1 MEMEESGKENIKTSE
16 SSKPSLKDTKHKESL
31 HKNMTKHHLRFLE
44 DSPVPVDELGSHEN
58 IAKTLFNIIRKQK
71 GGKAIALI
79 GKWGSGKSLLID
91 ERQKVNVEFWDIKA
105 RASKKLRQMQE
116 DKEKMIKTDFGKG
129 GVKWVKK
136 GINM

>member
-1 MEMEESGKENIKTSE
+1 MDMKESGKENIKTSE

-79 GKWGSGKSLLID
+79 GKWGSGKYLSID
-91 ERQKVNVEFWDIKA
+91 ERQKVNVEFWDIKS
-105 RASKKLRQMQE
+105 RASAKIKKRKTVE
-116 DKEKMIKTDFGKG
+116 KENIILNFRNVSKEE
-129 GVKWVKK
+129 
-136 GINM
+136 

>member
-1 MEMEESGKENIKTSE
+1 MKESGKRNIKTSE

-79 GKWGSGKSLLID
+79 GKWGSGKYLSID
-91 ERQKVNVEFWDIKA
+91 ERQKGNVEFWDIKS
-105 RASKKLRQMQE
+105 RASAKIKKRKTVE
-116 DKEKMIKTDFGKG
+116 KENIILNFRNVSKEE
-129 GVKWVKK
+129 
-136 GINM
+136 

>member
-1 MEMEESGKENIKTSE
+1 MEESGKENIKTSE

-79 GKWGSGKSLLID
+79 GKWGSGKYLSID
-91 ERQKVNVEFWDIKA
+91 ERQKVNVEFWDIKS
-105 RASKKLRQMQE
+105 RASAKIKKRKTVE
-116 DKEKMIKTDFGKG
+116 KENIILNFRNVSKEE
-129 GVKWVKK
+129 
-136 GINM
+136 

>member
-1 MEMEESGKENIKTSE
+1 MKESGKENIKTSE

-79 GKWGSGKSLLID
+79 GKWGSGKYLSID
-91 ERQKVNVEFWDIKA
+91 ERQKVNVEFWDIKS
-105 RASKKLRQMQE
+105 RASAKIKKRKTVE
-116 DKEKMIKTDFGKG
+116 KENIILNFRNVSKEE
-129 GVKWVKK
+129 
-136 GINM
+136 